1 MAKIPENLKYS
12 KDHEWVLI
20 DGDTAVVGI
29 TDHAQDA
36 LGEVVYVEL
45 PEVGDTFEADE
56 EISNIES
63 VKAASPIITPV
74 GGEVSEVNESLDGEP
89 EQINKDCYGAYIYK
103 MTNITV
109 PDNLLS
115 AAEYEKFLAEE
126 A

>member
-1 MAKIPENLKYS
+1 MSKIPENLKYS

-45 PEVGDTFEADE
+45 PEVGDTFDAGE

-74 GGEVSEVNESLDGEP
+74 GGEVSEVNEDLDGQP
-89 EQINKDCYGAYIYK
+89 ELVNKDCYSAYIYK
-103 MTNITV
+103 MTNVSV
-109 PDNLLS
+109 PDDLLN
-115 AAEYEKFLAEE
+115 AAEYAKFLEEE

>member
-1 MAKIPENLKYS
+1 MAKVPANLMYS

-20 DGDTAVVGI
+20 EGDCATVGI

-45 PEVGDTFEADE
+45 PEVGDTFDANE

-74 GGEVSEVNESLDGEP
+74 GGEVSEVNEALDGEP
-89 EQINKDCYGAYIYK
+89 ELINKDCYSAFIYK
-103 MTNITV
+103 MTNVTV
-109 PDNLLS
+109 PSDLLS
-115 AAEYEKFLAEE
+115 PAEYEKFLAEE